1 MPLSQIV
8 SASIEDGAVAPVDL
22 SSVAQYYG
30 FKNRLINGAM
40 QFAQRGTSF
49 INVGSGA
56 PPTYTLDRWFGFRG
70 AYTAN
75 LDVSQQ
81 TGFNGYQYCLRA
93 QRTSGTS
100 STQYLVVNQI
110 IESNNI
116 YDLAGQTITLSL
128 SLRSGANFSGGT
140 VSVILYTSTAAN
152 QTSSGI
158 AAGTWTGLASPIA
171 QAITPNTTGTQ
182 YTVTAAIPS
191 NVLSMCVQIG
201 YTPTGTAG
209 ANDYIDITGV
219 QIEKG
224 VTATS
229 FDYRPYG
236 TEFALCQRY
245 LPVIVGGSY
254 IPAYSTSTTAAYAP
268 ATLQVQARVAPTGI
282 TTTTSGNLYNAA
294 LGIALTSI
302 GFAAGSTTN
311 LLLTGTV
318 ASGLT
323 AGQGNM
329 LYTINPIF
337 ATGCEL

>member
-49 INVGSGA
+49 TNVGSGA

-70 AYTAN
+70 VYAAN

-81 TGFNGYQYCLRA
+81 TGFNGYQYCLRT

-158 AAGTWTGLASPIA
+158 AAGTWTGLASPIS

-182 YTVTAAIPS
+182 YTFTTAIPS

-219 QIEKG
+219 QLEKG

-236 TEFALCQRY
+236 TELSLCQRY
-245 LPVIVGGSY
+245 YEVFYSDANGQGVFSA
-254 IPAYSTSTTAAYAP
+254 AYSTQLRAAWQFKVEKRAA
-268 ATLQVQARVAPTGI
+268 ATFALL
-282 TTTTSGNLYNAA
+282 SGGSWANATPSA
-294 LGIALTSI
+294 NGGKSSV
-302 GFAAGSTTN
+302 GFFN
-311 LLLTGTV
+311 
-318 ASGLT
+318 ASNVYYLT
-323 AGQGNM
+323 ATSALVDVAM
-329 LYTINPIF
+329 
-337 ATGCEL
+337 ASASAEL